1 MANKEPNL
9 RANDERKELN
19 DSKAGKEEG
28 RTEETDRG
36 TWLNKKKENKKKAR
50 QRSFKK
56 YTEKMKKKVRRNTER
71 WKQR

>member
-19 DSKAGKEEG
+19 DSKAGKWEG

-36 TWLNKKKENKKKAR
+36 TRLNLKKENEKKAR
-50 QRSFKK
+50 QRSCKK
-56 YTEKMKKKVRRNTER
+56 YTEKMKKKVRRYTER
-71 WKQR
+71 WRQR